1 MRDAVDAYPRIERG
15 KQLKIYYATMPR
27 VQPPTVLL
35 FVNDPDLL
43 HFSYL
48 RYLEN
53 RLRQSYPLEGT
64 PILIRARKAQNG
76 EHE

>member
-1 MRDAVDAYPRIERG
+1 MERG
-15 KQLKIYYATMPR
+15 RQLKVYYSTMPR

-53 RLRQSYPLEGT
+53 QLRNTYPLEGT
-64 PILIRARKAQNG
+64 PIVIRARKAQNV
-76 EHE
+76 ERSAA

>member
-1 MRDAVDAYPRIERG
+1 M
-15 KQLKIYYATMPR
+15 
-27 VQPPTVLL
+27 

-53 RLRQSYPLEGT
+53 QLRATYPLEGT
-64 PILIRARKAQNG
+64 PIVLRARKAENT
-76 EHE
+76 ERAA